1 VAGDLKARDIRVT
14 AELGDSRLNAKIR
27 DCQTRKIPYML
38 VVDKQEAEAGTV
50 AIRLRD
56 GRQLPPMKTAA
67 FADYAA
73 GKINNRDLEL

>member
-1 VAGDLKARDIRVT
+1 
-14 AELGDSRLNAKIR
+14 
-27 DCQTRKIPYML
+27 ML
-38 VVDKQEAEAGTV
+38 VVGKQEAEAGTV

-56 GRQLPPMKTAA
+56 GRQLPPMKIAD